1 MSTAGMKRVTCPI
14 FDGHDY
20 PKWKAM
26 MRKRLM
32 AMNSEL
38 WTITKIGLTDL
49 CKMADADDIRKYT
62 RLDILAK
69 DIICSC
75 LSRDQFRHI
84 MHLCNAKLIWDR
96 ISDVYEGHRTRHD
109 PWFEDFKESLKAM
122 TFEPESSSSTPCLM
136 AKDATVTECYLSESS
151 DDESGDEFGPSYVKL
166 ASLATKQQ
174 RALEKAHYML
184 NKNDDMLGEEMDQS
198 KALAES
204 LQRLH
209 TKYDTLQD
217 QHNTLLSDH
226 EKLSY
231 EFLQRKQDL
240 EKLRVSYEDL
250 QKERDSLLAQQIS
263 AAQDEFVPPCL
274 KCIERESTNS
284 SPESSNASI
293 AANSSIVSVVTNSFL
308 RIPQVSLTMQ
318 G

>member
-1 MSTAGMKRVTCPI
+1 
-14 FDGHDY
+14 
-20 PKWKAM
+20 
-26 MRKRLM
+26 
-32 AMNSEL
+32 
-38 WTITKIGLTDL
+38 
-49 CKMADADDIRKYT
+49 
-62 RLDILAK
+62 
-69 DIICSC
+69 
-75 LSRDQFRHI
+75 

-136 AKDATVTECYLSESS
+136 AKGAKVTECYLSESS
-151 DDESGDEFGPSYVKL
+151 DEESGDEFGPSYVKL

-174 RALEKAHYML
+174 RALEKVQYMI
-184 NKNDDMLGEEMDQS
+184 NKSDDMLGEEMDQS

-204 LQRLH
+204 LQRLQ
-209 TKYDTLQD
+209 TRFDTLQGH
-217 QHNTLLSDH
+217 HNTLLSNH

-263 AAQDEFVPPCL
+263 AAQE
-274 KCIERESTNS
+274 
-284 SPESSNASI
+284 
-293 AANSSIVSVVTNSFL
+293 
-308 RIPQVSLTMQ
+308 
-318 G
+318 